1 MAKYSDLNKSFRQS
15 LSDNQIVVN
24 DLTVIKKNLERL
36 FQTGKGD
43 VPFNRD
49 FGTSLKRL
57 LFETNL
63 DPSDIVN
70 YLYMDI
76 TTFEPRIEL
85 NPNDII
91 IEQLD
96 NNAYLVT
103 CNFIVPTLNNTSS
116 SLQTVINKQ

>member
-43 VPFNRD
+43 VPFNRE

>member
-1 MAKYSDLNKSFRQS
+1 MAKYNDLNKSFRQS

-63 DPSDIVN
+63 DPSDIIN

-85 NPNDII
+85 NPNDIV

>member
-1 MAKYSDLNKSFRQS
+1 MAKYNDLNKSFRQS
-15 LSDNQIVVN
+15 LSENQIVVN

-36 FQTGKGD
+36 FKTGKGD
-43 VPFNRD
+43 VSFNRE

>member
-116 SLQTVINKQ
+116 SLQTIINKQ